1 MQGLLCGL
9 GNNMIKNFKSIE
21 ELFHAI
27 ETDKK
32 ASSPSAQRYP
42 LRLIFLNNF
51 DSFKDIISYLSKHD
65 ATILQ
70 LKTLLPHD
78 DGWFTLDN
86 VLNNVKLFR
95 KHAVI
100 VPFSEMLRF
109 FPAIEFNTIITSLFE
124 IENSRINYF
133 RKIYIPLV
141 GLKERFEKDFLRT
154 FHRKDNWAPI
164 WNLEEQLH
172 KKIKIYQVAYNT
184 GIEACAVAKDFK
196 TINSTSDWLE
206 LWKQDNLDN
215 VICKSKSMAYLY
227 EKFLP
232 DAIFLLEKINNQ
244 KDYLE
249 KIVGLKVPIEYRESD
264 APFWDI
270 LINEVAESDDL
281 SLLDFQRLVNHHF
294 NIKNFNVISNIGLLR
309 LWFQHKDKYSR
320 WLLRNWIITQDN
332 LKESYVFKV
341 MSGVKTYSDDEL
353 IDQVWLKIFE
363 GVFSKKDIFNERK
376 SCLKLIHK
384 DFKLP
389 FHQIEKKLHDKL
401 NSICHDS
408 IENQSN
414 YLTNIS
420 FAEEKYIIESFK
432 NCNEDD
438 RSKHLEIIREI
449 YPELFYYLKWDIT
462 VNNEKLEKWITEYF
476 REYNQSKLLDQRSDK
491 LLSILNE
498 KNKDAQSFYD
508 WYYKIENFQDIGD
521 ACVIWIDGLGAE
533 WLPLIEYLINK
544 HGKEKNKYVAEK
556 YIKKANLPTVTECN
570 RFDNAVHILEL
581 DKYIHEENPYK
592 YPDDLIKQI
601 ELIERL
607 IKREII
613 ERSDENIIIVSDH
626 GFTFLAQKKF
636 GNYKKFDFSESN
648 HEGRCMWTKRN
659 YQDDSEFLLYKDKK
673 ALIALKHTSL
683 YNTPYREVHGGATPE
698 EVLIPCIVISK
709 IDERI
714 VYNVKLLTKKISV
727 RDPLVN
733 IEIEPPPTISPV
745 LFWKGKDMPL
755 EKKNDKWC
763 VKLTGFKAGKYE
775 LELNVHN
782 QKFDVAITIKGG
794 FKEKDLI

>member
-1 MQGLLCGL
+1 
-9 GNNMIKNFKSIE
+9 MIENFKSIE
-21 ELFHAI
+21 ELFQAI
-27 ETDKK
+27 DTDKK
-32 ASSPSAQRYP
+32 AGSPSVQRYP

-51 DSFKDIISYLSKHD
+51 NSFKAIISYLLEHKV
-65 ATILQ
+65 TTLQ
-70 LKTLLPHD
+70 LKTLLPRD

-86 VLNNVKLFR
+86 VLNSVKLLN
-95 KHAVI
+95 KDTVV
-100 VPFSEMLRF
+100 VPFSEILRF
-109 FPAIEFNTIITSLFE
+109 FSATDFNAITSSLFE
-124 IENSRINYF
+124 IENSSITFLR
-133 RKIYIPLV
+133 RIYIPLV

-164 WNLEEQLH
+164 WNLEEQLD
-172 KKIKIYQVAYNT
+172 KKIRIYQIDYNT
-184 GIEACAVAKDFK
+184 DFEACSVPKDFK

-206 LWKQDNLDN
+206 VWKQDNLDN

-227 EKFLP
+227 ERFLP
-232 DAIFLLEKINNQ
+232 DTIFFLEKIDNQ
-244 KDYLE
+244 KDYLG
-249 KIVGLKVPIEYRESD
+249 KIIGLKVPIEYRESD
-264 APFWDI
+264 TPFWDT
-270 LINEVAESDDL
+270 LINEVTESRDL
-281 SLLDFQRLVNHHF
+281 FLLDFQCLVNHHF
-294 NIKNFNVISNIGLLR
+294 NVKSFNIISNIGLLR

-320 WLLRNWIITQDN
+320 WLLKNWIITQDN
-332 LKESYVFKV
+332 LKEKYIFRI
-341 MSGVKTYSDDEL
+341 MSGLNTYSDDEL
-353 IDQVWLKIFE
+353 VDQVWLKIFD
-363 GVFSKKDIFNERK
+363 GMPAKKNIFNERK

-389 FHQIEKKLHDKL
+389 FHQVEKKLEDKF
-401 NSICHDS
+401 NSIYGDS

-420 FAEEKYIIESFK
+420 FVERKYIIESFK

-438 RSKHLEIIREI
+438 RSNHIEIIREI

-476 REYNQSKLLDQRSDK
+476 REYNQSKLLDQQFDK

-508 WYYKIENFQDIGD
+508 WYYKTENFQDLGD

-581 DKYIHEENPYK
+581 DKYIHDENPYN

-648 HEGRCMWTKRN
+648 HEGRCMWTTRD

-683 YNTPYREVHGGATPE
+683 YKTPYREVHGGATPE
-698 EVLIPCIVISK
+698 EVLVPCIVISK
-709 IDERI
+709 IDER
-714 VYNVKLLTKKISV
+714 VTYNVKLLTKEISV
-727 RDPLVN
+727 RNPLVN
-733 IEIEPPPTISPV
+733 IEIAPSPTIPPV
-745 LFWKGKDMPL
+745 LIWKGKDMPL
-755 EKKNDKWC
+755 EKKNNKWC

-775 LELNVHN
+775 LELNVHS

>member
-1 MQGLLCGL
+1 
-9 GNNMIKNFKSIE
+9 MIKNFKSIE

-51 DSFKDIISYLSKHD
+51 DSFKSIISYLLEHEV
-65 ATILQ
+65 TTLQ
-70 LKTLLPHD
+70 LKTLLPHN

-86 VLNNVKLFR
+86 VLNSVKLLR
-95 KHAVI
+95 KDTVV

-124 IENSRINYF
+124 IEDSSINYF
-133 RKIYIPLV
+133 RRIYIPLV

-164 WNLEEQLH
+164 WNLEEQLD
-172 KKIKIYQVAYNT
+172 KKIKIYQVAYNA
-184 GIEACAVAKDFK
+184 GFEACAFPKDFK

-206 LWKQDNLDN
+206 LWKQDNFDN
-215 VICKSKSMAYLY
+215 IICKSKSMAYLY
-227 EKFLP
+227 ERFLP
-232 DAIFLLEKINNQ
+232 DAIFLLEKISNQ

-249 KIVGLKVPIEYRESD
+249 EIVGLKVPIEYKESD
-264 APFWDI
+264 TPFWDT
-270 LINEVAESDDL
+270 LVKKVSEGDD
-281 SLLDFQRLVNHHF
+281 LLDFQRLVNHHF
-294 NIKNFNVISNIGLLR
+294 NVRSFNTISNIGLLR

-332 LKESYVFKV
+332 LKENYVFKV
-341 MSGVKTYSDDEL
+341 MYGVKAYSDDEL
-353 IDQVWLKIFE
+353 IDQVWLKIFD
-363 GVFSKKDIFNERK
+363 SMPTKRDIFNERK
-376 SCLKLIHK
+376 SCLELIHK

-389 FHQIEKKLHDKL
+389 FHQVEKKLQDRL
-401 NSICHDS
+401 SSICDDS
-408 IENQSN
+408 IENQSD
-414 YLTNIS
+414 YLTNIL
-420 FAEEKYIIESFK
+420 FAERKHIIKSFK

-462 VNNEKLEKWITEYF
+462 VNNENLEKWITEYF

-508 WYYKIENFQDIGD
+508 WYYKTENFQDLVD
-521 ACVIWIDGLGAE
+521 ACVIWTDGLGAE
-533 WLPLIEYLINK
+533 WLPLVEYLINK
-544 HGKEKNKYVAEK
+544 HGKEKNKYVAKK

-570 RFDNAVHILEL
+570 QFDNAVHILEL
-581 DKYIHEENPYK
+581 DKYIHDENPYK

-601 ELIERL
+601 ELIERV

-648 HEGRCMWTKRN
+648 HEGRCMWTERD
-659 YQDDSEFLLYKDKK
+659 YQDDSEFLPYKIDSWEYKDKK

-698 EVLIPCIVISK
+698 EVLVPCIVISK
-709 IDERI
+709 IDER
-714 VYNVKLLTKKISV
+714 VAYNVKLLTKEISV
-727 RDPLVN
+727 RNPLVN

-745 LFWKGKDMPL
+745 LVWKGKDMPL
-755 EKKNDKWC
+755 EKKKDKWC

-775 LELNVHN
+775 FELNVCS

>member
-1 MQGLLCGL
+1 
-9 GNNMIKNFKSIE
+9 MIKSFNSIE
-21 ELFHAI
+21 ELLQAI
-27 ETDKK
+27 DIDKK
-32 ASSPSAQRYP
+32 AGSPSAQRYP

-51 DSFKDIISYLSKHD
+51 DSFKAIISYLLD
-65 ATILQ
+65 REVTTLQ
-70 LKTLLPHD
+70 LKTLLPHN

-86 VLNNVKLFR
+86 VLDSVKLLR
-95 KHAVI
+95 KDTVV

-109 FPAIEFNTIITSLFE
+109 FPAIEFNAIITSLFE
-124 IENSRINYF
+124 IENSSINYF
-133 RKIYIPLV
+133 RRIYIPLV

-164 WNLEEQLH
+164 WNLEERLH
-172 KKIKIYQVAYNT
+172 KKIRIYQIAYN
-184 GIEACAVAKDFK
+184 IDFEACSVPKDFK

-206 LWKQDNLDN
+206 LWRQDNLDN

-244 KDYLE
+244 KDYSE
-249 KIVGLKVPIEYRESD
+249 KIVGLKIPIEYKESD
-264 APFWDI
+264 TPFWDT
-270 LINEVAESDDL
+270 LINEVSEGDDS

-294 NIKNFNVISNIGLLR
+294 NVKNFNTISTIGLLR

-320 WLLRNWIITQDN
+320 WLLRNWVITQDN
-332 LKESYVFKV
+332 LNKNYVFKV
-341 MSGVKTYSDDEL
+341 MSDIKAYTDDEL
-353 IDQVWLKIFE
+353 IDQIWLKIFDSIS
-363 GVFSKKDIFNERK
+363 VKKDIFTERR

-384 DFKLP
+384 DLKLP
-389 FHQIEKKLHDKL
+389 SHQIEKKLQDKL
-401 NSICHDS
+401 NSICDDS

-420 FAEEKYIIESFK
+420 FAERKYIIESFK

-438 RSKHLEIIREI
+438 RSNHLEIIREI

-476 REYNQSKLLDQRSDK
+476 REYNESKLLDQRSDK
-491 LLSILNE
+491 LLNILNE
-498 KNKDAQSFYD
+498 KNKDVQSFYD
-508 WYYKIENFQDIGD
+508 WYYKIENFPDLGD

-581 DKYIHEENPYK
+581 DKYIHDENPYK

-601 ELIERL
+601 ELIERF
-607 IKREII
+607 IKREIV

-648 HEGRCMWTKRN
+648 HEGRCMWTERD
-659 YQDDSEFLLYKDKK
+659 YQDDSEFLLYKDTK

-683 YNTPYREVHGGATPE
+683 YKTPYREVHGGATPE
-698 EVLIPCIVISK
+698 EVLVPCIVISK
-709 IDERI
+709 IDER
-714 VYNVKLLTKKISV
+714 VAYNVKLLTKEISV
-727 RDPLVN
+727 RNPLVN
-733 IEIEPPPTISPV
+733 IEIEPLPATPPV
-745 LFWKGKDMPL
+745 LVWKGKDMPL

-775 LELNVHN
+775 FELNVHS
-782 QKFDVAITIKGG
+782 QKFDVAITIEGG

>member
-1 MQGLLCGL
+1 
-9 GNNMIKNFKSIE
+9 MIKNFKSIE

-86 VLNNVKLFR
+86 VLNSVKLLR
-95 KHAVI
+95 KDTVV

-109 FPAIEFNTIITSLFE
+109 FPAIEFNTIIISLFE
-124 IENSRINYF
+124 IESSSINYF
-133 RKIYIPLV
+133 RRIYIPLV

-154 FHRKDNWAPI
+154 FHRRDNWAPI
-164 WNLEEQLH
+164 WNLEERLD

-184 GIEACAVAKDFK
+184 GFEACAVPKDFK

-215 VICKSKSMAYLY
+215 IICKSKSMACLY

-232 DAIFLLEKINNQ
+232 DAIFFLEKIDNQ
-244 KDYLE
+244 KDYLQ
-249 KIVGLKVPIEYRESD
+249 KIVGLKVPIEYRKSET
-264 APFWDI
+264 PFWDI
-270 LINEVAESDDL
+270 LINEIAESDDL
-281 SLLDFQRLVNHHF
+281 SLLDFQRLVNYHF
-294 NIKNFNVISNIGLLR
+294 NIKNFNTISNIGLLR

-320 WLLRNWIITQDN
+320 WLLRNWIITQDK
-332 LKESYVFKV
+332 LKEKYIFRV
-341 MSGVKTYSDDEL
+341 MSGLNTYSDDEL
-353 IDQVWLKIFE
+353 IDQVWLKIFD
-363 GVFSKKDIFNERK
+363 GMPAKRDIFNERK
-376 SCLKLIHK
+376 SYLKLIHK
-384 DFKLP
+384 DFKLS
-389 FHQIEKKLHDKL
+389 FHQIEKKLQDKF
-401 NSICHDS
+401 NSIYDDS

-420 FAEEKYIIESFK
+420 FAERKYIIESFK
-432 NCNEDD
+432 NCNKDD

-449 YPELFYYLKWDIT
+449 YPELFYYLKWDVT
-462 VNNEKLEKWITEYF
+462 VNNEKLEKWITKYF
-476 REYNQSKLLDQRSDK
+476 QEYNQSKLLDQRSDK

-498 KNKDAQSFYD
+498 KSKDAQSFYD

-521 ACVIWIDGLGAE
+521 TCVIWIDGLGAE

-556 YIKKANLPTVTECN
+556 YIKKTNLPTITGCN

-581 DKYIHEENPYK
+581 DKYVHDENPYK

-601 ELIERL
+601 ELIEGV

-648 HEGRCMWTKRN
+648 HEGRCMWTERD
-659 YQDDSEFLLYKDKK
+659 YQDDSEFLLYQIDSGEYKDKK

-698 EVLIPCIVISK
+698 EVLVPCIVISK
-709 IDERI
+709 IDER
-714 VYNVKLLTKKISV
+714 VAYNVKLLTKEISV

-733 IEIEPPPTISPV
+733 IEIEPLPTIPPI
-745 LFWKGKDMPL
+745 LIWKGKDIPL

-775 LELNVHN
+775 LELNVHS
-782 QKFDVAITIKGG
+782 QKFDVAITIEGG